1 MAAMKKSLQE
11 IEDYYMS
18 QGLDGEELRK
28 ALNQDKEFQE
38 ILKERKREIKNKLG
52 VSNKDEEKYLLSRE
66 EDYEILA
73 KVRELESKQLNDE
86 DKEIVGLV
94 LTQLEEK
101 WRETLL
107 GEIDQMLKK
116 NRLNYKH

>member
-1 MAAMKKSLQE
+1 MAAMRKSLQE

-18 QGLDGEELRK
+18 QGLDGEDLRK

-52 VSNKDEEKYLLSRE
+52 ISDKDEEKYLLSRE

-73 KVRELESKQLNDE
+73 KVRQLESKDLTDN
-86 DKEIVGLV
+86 DKEVVRLI
-94 LTQLEEK
+94 LTQLEEE
-101 WRETLL
+101 WREPLL
-107 GEIDQMLKK
+107 NK
-116 NRLNYKH
+116 LNELLEKY

>member
-1 MAAMKKSLQE
+1 
-11 IEDYYMS
+11 MS

-101 WRETLL
+101 WREPLL
-107 GEIDQMLKK
+107 SKLDELLK
-116 NRLNYKH
+116 RYR